1 MISIKNLLYIYE
13 EDNLVLDDISLEIY
27 EGDFL
32 GILGKNGAGK
42 STLLSLILGIRYPT
56 KGEIKILGKI
66 SNTRTGEHL
75 KEVVYLSQDITL
87 LGSST
92 VEQFLYF
99 HSKLYAKYSKKIEE
113 EMLSYFQLDAKA
125 KIGSLS
131 TGQQKKAQIVAAL
144 SSDTKILIIDEL
156 TAVLDPETR
165 HHLFLKLRELNVEK
179 KKTIILATNIAEDLT
194 KYATKILFI
203 SNHKGEVVEP
213 EMIHT
218 LFNLTNE

>member
-1 MISIKNLLYIYE
+1 MISVKNLSYIYD
-13 EDNLVLDDISLEIY
+13 EDNLVLDNISLEIQ

-42 STLLSLILGIRYPT
+42 STLLNLILGIRYPT
-56 KGEIKILGKI
+56 QGQIKILGKMTN
-66 SNTRTGEHL
+66 SRTGEHL

-92 VEQFLYF
+92 VEQFLFF
-99 HSKLYAKYSKKIEE
+99 HSKLYVKYSKIIEE
-113 EMLSYFQLDAKA
+113 EMLSYFQLDAKT
-125 KIGSLS
+125 KIGNLS
-131 TGQQKKAQIVAAL
+131 TGQQKKVQIVAAL
-144 SSDTKILIIDEL
+144 SADTKIVIIDEL

-165 HHLFLKLRELNVEK
+165 HHLFLKLRELNVAK

-203 SNHKGEVVEP
+203 SNHKGEVIEP
-213 EMIHT
+213 EKIHT
-218 LFNLTNE
+218 LFNLNNE